1 MAYDLVLHKSSGR
14 DWSMGAGGTARRSLA
29 YHAEMQ
35 TREKILALAKLVN
48 VEVKN
53 NTAYASVRERGGSL
67 PALDGSRFTRFALAW
82 GSWYS
87 RNIESGQPVSNATI
101 ADLERW
107 RSENAD
113 WTKRL
118 TAPIPLPAVSTVASL
133 TRPSALPVGEKTSKA
148 PWVLGLIGA
157 AFLALSMAKGRR

>member
-1 MAYDLVLHKSSGR
+1 MAYDLVLHRSTGR
-14 DWSMGAGGTARRSLA
+14 DWSMGAGGTAKRSLA

-35 TREKILALAKLVN
+35 TREKVLALAKLVN

-53 NTAYASVRERGGSL
+53 NVAYESVRERGGSM
-67 PALDGSRFTRFALAW
+67 PPDDATRFKRFALSW
-82 GSWYS
+82 GSWHA

-118 TAPIPLPAVSTVASL
+118 TAPIPLPVLATTTSL
-133 TRPSALPVGEKTSKA
+133 TRPSELPKGEKTSKA
-148 PWVLGLIGA
+148 PWVLGIIGA
-157 AFLALSMAKGRR
+157 AFLALGLAKGRR